1 MTSALRLLVAVLVC
15 CTGAAGAAEIAV
27 GNEPDALRKA
37 VETAAPGDILRL
49 GNARYD
55 GPIVI
60 DRPLTLIGDRDSR
73 IVGNGEGTVISVQSD
88 DVTLKGLYITG
99 SGRRLDRLDSGI
111 ALAKGTRR
119 ARVEGNRIV
128 MNLIGVDVQG
138 AIDATVSGNTIVGR
152 TDLHRAEMGSGIYVW
167 NAPGLLVEYN
177 DIRRGRDGIFVST
190 SMQARYRFNRM
201 QELRFA
207 FHSMYANDIVLEYNV
222 SRGNMLGFA
231 FMFSRNVTAT
241 DNLSMGD
248 ATHGLFLNSVNT
260 SSLIHNEVR
269 DGGEKC
275 LFIYGATRNRIEGN
289 RLEGCDIGIHL
300 TGGAAENVLTGNAV
314 IGNRTQVKYVGT
326 RWLEWSGTASDS
338 SPEPNGEAARMGR
351 KGKVSDGSPERDEKT
366 QTPLGNFWSDHVAF
380 DIDGDGV
387 ADSPYRP
394 NDTVDV
400 LTWSQ
405 PMTRLLLG
413 APAVQLIRWAQSRF
427 PGLLP
432 GGVIDSHP
440 LMSPEGAG
448 PRPLDTPMT
457 VGFVPAGEN

>member
-1 MTSALRLLVAVLVC
+1 MTSVARFLAAALLC
-15 CTGAAGAAEIAV
+15 CSGPMAGAAEIVV
-27 GNEPDALRKA
+27 GPAPDALARA
-37 VETAAPGDILRL
+37 IATAAPGDILRL
-49 GNARYD
+49 GDAAYD
-55 GPIVI
+55 GPVVI
-60 DRPLTLIGDRDSR
+60 DKPLTIVGGRDSR
-73 IVGNGEGTVISVQSD
+73 VVGKGEGTVVSVEAD
-88 DVTLKGLYITG
+88 DVTVKNLYITG
-99 SGRRLDRLDSGI
+99 SGRRLDQLDSGV

-138 AIDATVSGNTIVGR
+138 ALDATVAGNTIVGR

-167 NAPGLLVEYN
+167 NAPGLLVEHN
-177 DIRRGRDGIFVST
+177 DIRRGRDGIFVAT
-190 SMQARYRFNRM
+190 SAKARYRYNRM

-207 FHSMYANDIVLEYNV
+207 FHSMNANDIVLEHNV
-222 SRGNMLGFA
+222 SRGNALGFA
-231 FMFSRNVTAT
+231 FMFSRNVTAI
-241 DNLSMGD
+241 DNLSDGD
-248 ATHGLFLNSVNT
+248 ATHGLFLNSVNS

-269 DGGEKC
+269 EGGDKC
-275 LFIYGATRNRIEGN
+275 LFVYGAVRNRIEGN

-300 TGGAAENVLTGNAV
+300 TGGAAENVITGNAV

-326 RWLEWSGTASDS
+326 RWLEWSGVPEAAANDAGGSP
-338 SPEPNGEAARMGR
+338 PEPTGEAARTGR
-351 KGKVSDGSPERDEKT
+351 ITKEPV
-366 QTPLGNFWSDHVAF
+366 GNYWSDHVAF

-405 PMTRLLLG
+405 PMARLLLG

-440 LMSPEGAG
+440 LMSPDGTG
-448 PRPLDTPMT
+448 PRPLATALT
-457 VGFVPAGEN
+457 VGYAPAGEN

>member
-1 MTSALRLLVAVLVC
+1 MKSVFRLLVTVLLG
-15 CTGAAGAAEIAV
+15 CTGTAGAAEIAV
-27 GNEPDALRKA
+27 GNEADALRHA
-37 VETAAPGDILRL
+37 IETAAPGDTLRL
-49 GNARYD
+49 GDTRYD
-55 GPIVI
+55 GPLII
-60 DRPLTLIGDRDSR
+60 DRPLTLVGARDSQ
-73 IVGNGEGTVISVQSD
+73 IVGSGEGTVVTVRAD
-88 DVTLKGLYITG
+88 DVSLNGLYITG

-119 ARVEGNRIV
+119 ARIEGNRIV
-128 MNLIGVDVQG
+128 MNLIGIDVQG
-138 AIDATVSGNTIVGR
+138 AIDATLSGNTIVGR

-167 NAPGLLVEYN
+167 NAPGLLAEHN
-177 DIRRGRDGIFVST
+177 DIRRGRDGIFVTT

-207 FHSMYANDIVLEYNV
+207 FHSMNANDIVLEHNV

-231 FMFSRNVTAT
+231 FMFSSNVTAT
-241 DNLSMGD
+241 DNLSVGD
-248 ATHGLFLNSVNT
+248 ATHGLFLNSVND
-260 SSLIHNEVR
+260 SRIIHNEVR
-269 DGGEKC
+269 TGGEKC
-275 LFIYGATRNRIEGN
+275 LFVYSATRNRIEGN

-300 TGGAAENVLTGNAV
+300 TGGSAENVLTGNAV

-326 RWLEWSGTASDS
+326 RWLEWSGI
-338 SPEPNGEAARMGR
+338 PEGA
-351 KGKVSDGSPERDEKT
+351 DKT
-366 QTPLGNFWSDHVAF
+366 ETRLGNFWSDHVAF
-380 DIDGDGV
+380 DIDGDGI

-440 LMSPEGAG
+440 LMSPEGTG

-457 VGFVPAGEN
+457 VGFIPAGEN

>member
-1 MTSALRLLVAVLVC
+1 MTSALRLLVAVLLG

-27 GNEPDALRKA
+27 GNAPDALRQA
-37 VETAAPGDILRL
+37 IETAAPGDVLRL

-73 IVGNGEGTVISVQSD
+73 IVGNGEGTVISVHAD
-88 DVTLKGLYITG
+88 DVTLKRLYITG
-99 SGRRLDRLDSGI
+99 SGRRLDQLDSGI

-167 NAPGLLVEYN
+167 NAPGLLVEHN

-207 FHSMYANDIVLEYNV
+207 FHSMYANDIVLEHNV

-241 DNLSMGD
+241 DNLSVGD

-260 SSLIHNEVR
+260 SRLIHNEVR

-326 RWLEWSGTASDS
+326 RWLEWSGAPDEADKTK
-338 SPEPNGEAARMGR
+338 AAR
-351 KGKVSDGSPERDEKT
+351 
-366 QTPLGNFWSDHVAF
+366 GNFWSDHVAF
-380 DIDGDGV
+380 DIDGDGL

-432 GGVIDSHP
+432 GGVVDSHP

-448 PRPLDTPMT
+448 PRPPATPLT
-457 VGFVPAGEN
+457 VGFIPAGEN

>member
-1 MTSALRLLVAVLVC
+1 MTSALRLLVAILLC
-15 CTGAAGAAEIAV
+15 CTGSAGAAEIVV
-27 GNEPDALRKA
+27 GNGADALAKA
-37 VETAAPGDILRL
+37 IQTAAPGDTLRL

-73 IVGNGEGTVISVQSD
+73 IVGKGEGTVIGVQAD
-88 DVTLKGLYITG
+88 DVTLKGLFITG

-111 ALAKGTRR
+111 ALSKGTHR
-119 ARVEGNRIV
+119 AHVEGNRIV
-128 MNLIGVDVQG
+128 MNLIGIDVQG
-138 AIDATVSGNTIVGR
+138 AIDATLSGNTIVGR

-167 NAPGLLVEYN
+167 NAPGLLVEHN
-177 DIRRGRDGIFVST
+177 DIRRGRDGIFVTT
-190 SMQARYRFNRM
+190 SMKARYRFNRM

-207 FHSMYANDIVLEYNV
+207 FHSMNANDIVLEHNV

-241 DNLSMGD
+241 DNLSD
-248 ATHGLFLNSVNT
+248 SDLTHGLFLNSVNN

-269 DGGEKC
+269 HGGEKC
-275 LFIYGATRNRIEGN
+275 LFVYSATRNRIEGN
-289 RLEGCDIGIHL
+289 RLEGCGIGIHL
-300 TGGAAENVLTGNAV
+300 TGGSAENVLTDNAI

-326 RWLEWSGTASDS
+326 RWLEWSGVPEGSDK
-338 SPEPNGEAARMGR
+338 A
-351 KGKVSDGSPERDEKT
+351 KT
-366 QTPLGNFWSDHVAF
+366 PRGNFWSDHVAF
-380 DIDGDGV
+380 DIDGDGI

-440 LMSPEGAG
+440 LMSPEGTG

-457 VGFVPAGEN
+457 VGFVPAGEK

>member
-1 MTSALRLLVAVLVC
+1 MMNAVRLLATVFLC
-15 CTGAAGAAEIAV
+15 CSGTAGAAEIAV
-27 GNEPDALRKA
+27 GDAPDALRMA
-37 VETAAPGDILRL
+37 IETAAPGDILRL

-60 DRPLTLIGDRDSR
+60 DRPLTLIGGRDSR
-73 IVGNGEGTVISVQSD
+73 IFGNGEGTVVSVQAD

-99 SGRRLDRLDSGI
+99 SGRKLDKLDSGI

-119 ARVEGNRIV
+119 ARVEANRIV

-152 TDLHRAEMGSGIYVW
+152 TDLHRAEMGSGVYVW
-167 NAPGLLVEYN
+167 NAPGLLVEHN
-177 DIRRGRDGIFVST
+177 DIRRGRDGIFVTT
-190 SMQARYRFNRM
+190 SMKARYRFNRM

-207 FHSMYANDIVLEYNV
+207 FHSMNANDIVLEHNV
-222 SRGNMLGFA
+222 SRGNVLGFA

-241 DNLSMGD
+241 DNLSEGD
-248 ATHGLFLNSVNT
+248 ATHGLFLNSVNNARV
-260 SSLIHNEVR
+260 IHNEVR

-275 LFIYGATRNRIEGN
+275 LFVYSATRNQFEGN
-289 RLEGCDIGIHL
+289 RLEGCGIGVHL
-300 TGGAAENVLTGNAV
+300 TGGAAENVFTGNAV

-326 RWLEWSGTASDS
+326 RWLEWSGA
-338 SPEPNGEAARMGR
+338 PENVG
-351 KGKVSDGSPERDEKT
+351 
-366 QTPLGNFWSDHVAF
+366 QTKKPLGNFWSDHVAF
-380 DIDGDGV
+380 DIDGDGI

-440 LMSPEGAG
+440 LMSPEGSG
-448 PRPLDTPMT
+448 PRPLTTPEM
-457 VGFVPAGEN
+457 VGFVPAEEN

>member
-1 MTSALRLLVAVLVC
+1 MQRAFRLLAVVLS
-15 CTGAAGAAEIAV
+15 CTGSAGAAEIVV
-27 GNEPDALRKA
+27 GDGAGALRA
-37 VETAAPGDILRL
+37 AIETAAPGDILRL
-49 GNARYD
+49 GNTRYD

-60 DRPLTLIGDRDSR
+60 DRPLALLGDRDSR
-73 IVGNGEGTVISVQSD
+73 IVGNGEGTVVSVEAD

-99 SGRRLDRLDSGI
+99 SGRKLDQLDSGI

-119 ARVEGNRIV
+119 GLIEGNRV
-128 MNLIGVDVQG
+128 VRNLIGVDVQG
-138 AIDATVSGNTIVGR
+138 AIDATVRGNTIVGR
-152 TDLHRAEMGSGIYVW
+152 TDLRRAEMGSGIYVW
-167 NAPGLLVEYN
+167 NAPGLLVEHN

-190 SMQARYRFNRM
+190 SMKARYRFNRM

-207 FHSMYANDIVLEYNV
+207 FHSMYANDIVLENNL
-222 SRGNMLGFA
+222 SRGNTLGFA

-241 DNLSMGD
+241 DNLSVGD
-248 ATHGLFLNSVNT
+248 ATHGLFLNSVRD
-260 SSLIHNEVR
+260 SRLIHNEVR

-275 LFIYGATRNRIEGN
+275 LFVYGATRNRFEGN

-300 TGGAAENVLTGNAV
+300 TGGASENVLTGNAI

-326 RWLEWSGTASDS
+326 RWLEWSGVSEADGKTTA
-338 SPEPNGEAARMGR
+338 RR
-351 KGKVSDGSPERDEKT
+351 
-366 QTPLGNFWSDHVAF
+366 GNYWSDHVAF
-380 DIDGDGV
+380 DIDGDGM

-440 LMSPEGAG
+440 LMSPEGTG
-448 PRPLDTPMT
+448 PRPLATPFA
-457 VGFVPAGEN
+457 VGFIPAGEN

>member
-1 MTSALRLLVAVLVC
+1 MQRALRLLAVLLS
-15 CTGAAGAAEIAV
+15 CTGSAGAAEIVV
-27 GNEPDALRKA
+27 GAGAGALRA
-37 VETAAPGDILRL
+37 AIETAAPGDILRL
-49 GNARYD
+49 GNAQYD
-55 GPIVI
+55 GPVVI
-60 DRPLTLIGDRDSR
+60 DRPLTLIGDWDSR
-73 IVGNGEGTVISVQSD
+73 IVGNGEGTVVSVEAD

-99 SGRRLDRLDSGI
+99 SGRRLDQLDSGI

-119 ARVEGNRIV
+119 GLVEGNRVV

-138 AIDATVSGNTIVGR
+138 AIDTTVRGNTIVGR

-167 NAPGLLVEYN
+167 NAPGLLVEHN

-190 SMQARYRFNRM
+190 SMKARYRFNRM

-207 FHSMYANDIVLEYNV
+207 FHSMYANDIVLENNL
-222 SRGNMLGFA
+222 SRGNTLGFA

-241 DNLSMGD
+241 DNLSVSD
-248 ATHGLFLNSVNT
+248 ATHGLFLNSVRD
-260 SSLIHNEVR
+260 SKLIHNEVR

-275 LFIYGATRNRIEGN
+275 LFVYGATRNRFEGN

-300 TGGAAENVLTGNAV
+300 TGGASENVLTGNAV

-326 RWLEWSGTASDS
+326 RWLEWSGI
-338 SPEPNGEAARMGR
+338 PEAD
-351 KGKVSDGSPERDEKT
+351 GKPRT
-366 QTPLGNFWSDHVAF
+366 QLGNYWSDHVAF
-380 DIDGDGV
+380 DIDGDGM

-440 LMSPEGAG
+440 LMSPEGTG
-448 PRPLDTPMT
+448 PRPLGTPFS
-457 VGFVPAGEN
+457 VGFIPAWEN

>member
-1 MTSALRLLVAVLVC
+1 MQRALRLLAVLLS
-15 CTGAAGAAEIAV
+15 CTGSAGSAEIVVGAGA
-27 GNEPDALRKA
+27 GALSA
-37 VETAAPGDILRL
+37 AIETAAPGDILRL
-49 GNARYD
+49 GNAQYD
-55 GPIVI
+55 GPVVI

-73 IVGNGEGTVISVQSD
+73 IVGNGEGTVVSVEAD

-99 SGRRLDRLDSGI
+99 SGRRLDQLDSGI

-119 ARVEGNRIV
+119 GLVEGNRVV

-138 AIDATVSGNTIVGR
+138 AIDATVRGNTIVGR

-167 NAPGLLVEYN
+167 NAPGLLVEHN

-190 SMQARYRFNRM
+190 SMKARYRFNRM

-207 FHSMYANDIVLEYNV
+207 FHSMYANDIVLENNL
-222 SRGNMLGFA
+222 SRGNTLGFA

-241 DNLSMGD
+241 DNLSVGD
-248 ATHGLFLNSVNT
+248 ATHGLFLNSVRD
-260 SSLIHNEVR
+260 SQLVHNEVR

-275 LFIYGATRNRIEGN
+275 LFVYGATRNRFEGN

-300 TGGAAENVLTGNAV
+300 TGGASENVLTGNAV

-326 RWLEWSGTASDS
+326 RWLEWSGI
-338 SPEPNGEAARMGR
+338 PEAG
-351 KGKVSDGSPERDEKT
+351 GKPRT
-366 QTPLGNFWSDHVAF
+366 QLGNYWSDHVAF
-380 DIDGDGV
+380 DIDGDGK

-440 LMSPEGAG
+440 LMSPEGTG
-448 PRPLDTPMT
+448 PRPLGTPFS
-457 VGFVPAGEN
+457 VGFIPAGEN

>member
-1 MTSALRLLVAVLVC
+1 MTSAPGFLVAILLG
-15 CTGAAGAAEIAV
+15 CTGVAGAAEIVV
-27 GNEPDALRKA
+27 GNGPYALRTTI
-37 VETAAPGDILRL
+37 ETAAPGDILRL

-60 DRPLTLIGDRDSR
+60 DKPLMLIGNRDSQV
-73 IVGNGEGTVISVQSD
+73 VGPGEGTVISVRAD

-99 SGRRLDRLDSGI
+99 SGRRLDRLDSGV

-128 MNLIGVDVQG
+128 MNLIGIDVQG
-138 AIDATVSGNTIVGR
+138 AIDVTVSGNTIVGR

-167 NAPGLLVEYN
+167 NAPGLLVEHN
-177 DIRRGRDGIFVST
+177 DIRRGRDGIFVTT
-190 SMQARYRFNRM
+190 SMRAHYRFNRM

-207 FHSMYANDIVLEYNV
+207 FHSMYANDIVLEHNV
-222 SRGNMLGFA
+222 SRGNVLGFA

-241 DNLSMGD
+241 DNLSEGD
-248 ATHGLFLNSVNT
+248 ATHGLFLNSVND
-260 SSLIHNEVR
+260 SRLIHNEVR

-275 LFIYGATRNRIEGN
+275 LFVYSATRNRIEGN
-289 RLEGCDIGIHL
+289 RLEGCGIGIHL
-300 TGGAAENVLTGNAV
+300 TGGSAENVLTGNAV

-326 RWLEWSGTASDS
+326 RWLEWSGV
-338 SPEPNGEAARMGR
+338 PEEAA
-351 KGKVSDGSPERDEKT
+351 KTKVPI
-366 QTPLGNFWSDHVAF
+366 GNFWSDHVAF
-380 DIDGDGV
+380 DIDGDGM

-440 LMSPEGAG
+440 LMSPEGTG
-448 PRPLDTPMT
+448 PRPLATSVT
-457 VGFVPAGEN
+457 VGFIPTEEN

>member
-1 MTSALRLLVAVLVC
+1 MKDAIRFLAAILLC
-15 CTGAAGAAEIAV
+15 CTGTAGAAEIAV
-27 GNEPDALRKA
+27 GNGPDALRQA
-37 VETAAPGDILRL
+37 IASAAPGDVLRL

-55 GPIVI
+55 GPVVI
-60 DRPLTLIGDRDSR
+60 DRPLTLVGDRDSR
-73 IVGNGEGTVISVQSD
+73 VIGNGEGTVVAVQAD

-99 SGRRLDRLDSGI
+99 SGRRLDRLDSGV
-111 ALAKGTRR
+111 ALAKGTHR
-119 ARVEGNRIV
+119 ARVEDNRIV

-152 TDLHRAEMGSGIYVW
+152 TDLHRAEMGSGVYVW
-167 NAPGLLVEYN
+167 NAPGLLVEHN
-177 DIRRGRDGIFVST
+177 DIRRGRDGIFVTT
-190 SMQARYRFNRM
+190 SKQARYRFNRM

-207 FHSMYANDIVLEYNV
+207 FHSMYANDIVLDHNV
-222 SRGNMLGFA
+222 SRGNALGFA

-241 DNLSMGD
+241 DNLSAGD
-248 ATHGLFLNSVNT
+248 ATHGLFLNSVND
-260 SSLIHNEVR
+260 SRLIHNEVR

-275 LFIYGATRNRIEGN
+275 LFVYSATRNRIEGN

-300 TGGAAENVLTGNAV
+300 TGGSAENVLTDNAV

-326 RWLEWSGTASDS
+326 RWLEWSGAPEDS
-338 SPEPNGEAARMGR
+338 AKN
-351 KGKVSDGSPERDEKT
+351 
-366 QTPLGNFWSDHVAF
+366 QTPRGNFWSDHVAF
-380 DIDGDGV
+380 DIDGDGI

-432 GGVIDSHP
+432 GGVIDSQP
-440 LMSPEGAG
+440 LMSPAGAG
-448 PRPLDTPMT
+448 PRPLDTPIT
-457 VGFVPAGEN
+457 VGFVPVGEK

>member
-1 MTSALRLLVAVLVC
+1 MTSAPGFLVAILLA
-15 CTGAAGAAEIAV
+15 CTGVAGAAEIVV
-27 GNEPDALRKA
+27 GNGPDALRKTI
-37 VETAAPGDILRL
+37 ETAAPGDILRL
-49 GNARYD
+49 GNARYA

-60 DRPLTLIGDRDSR
+60 DKPLMLIGDRDSQ
-73 IVGNGEGTVISVQSD
+73 IVGPGEGTVISVRSD

-119 ARVEGNRIV
+119 ARVESNRIV

-138 AIDATVSGNTIVGR
+138 AIDVTVSGNTIVGR

-167 NAPGLLVEYN
+167 NAPGLLVEHN
-177 DIRRGRDGIFVST
+177 DIRRGRDGIFVTT
-190 SMQARYRFNRM
+190 SMRAHYRFNRM

-207 FHSMYANDIVLEYNV
+207 FHSMYANDIVLEHNV

-241 DNLSMGD
+241 DNLSEGD
-248 ATHGLFLNSVNT
+248 ATHGLFLNSVND
-260 SSLIHNEVR
+260 SRLIHNEVR

-275 LFIYGATRNRIEGN
+275 LFVYGATRNRIEGN
-289 RLEGCDIGIHL
+289 RLEGCGIGIHL
-300 TGGAAENVLTGNAV
+300 TGGSAENVLTGNAV

-326 RWLEWSGTASDS
+326 RWLEWSGVPEETA
-338 SPEPNGEAARMGR
+338 
-351 KGKVSDGSPERDEKT
+351 KTKVPI
-366 QTPLGNFWSDHVAF
+366 GNFWSDHVAF
-380 DIDGDGV
+380 DIDGDGM

-440 LMSPEGAG
+440 LMSPEGTG
-448 PRPLDTPMT
+448 PRPLDTPVT
-457 VGFVPAGEN
+457 VGFIPTEEN

>member
-1 MTSALRLLVAVLVC
+1 MTNAVRLLVAIFLG
-15 CTGAAGAAEIAV
+15 CTGAASAAEIVV
-27 GNEPDALRKA
+27 GNGPDALRKA
-37 VETAAPGDILRL
+37 IETAAPGDILRL
-49 GNARYD
+49 GNASYD
-55 GPIVI
+55 GPLVI
-60 DRPLTLIGDRDSR
+60 DRPLALVGDRDSR
-73 IVGNGEGTVISVQSD
+73 IVGTGEGTVISVQAD

-99 SGRRLDRLDSGI
+99 SGRRLNLLDSGI
-111 ALAKGTRR
+111 ALAKGTKR
-119 ARVEGNRIV
+119 ARIEGNRIV
-128 MNLIGVDVQG
+128 LNLIGVDVQG

-167 NAPGLLVEYN
+167 NAPGLLVEHN

-207 FHSMYANDIVLEYNV
+207 FHSMYANDIVLEHNV
-222 SRGNMLGFA
+222 SRGNSLGFA
-231 FMFSRNVTAT
+231 FMFSRNVTAI
-241 DNLSMGD
+241 DNLSDGD
-248 ATHGLFLNSVNT
+248 ATHGLFLNSVND
-260 SSLIHNEVR
+260 SRIIHNEVR
-269 DGGEKC
+269 AGGEKC

-326 RWLEWSGTASDS
+326 RWLEWSGV
-338 SPEPNGEAARMGR
+338 PEGAA
-351 KGKVSDGSPERDEKT
+351 GKSTK
-366 QTPLGNFWSDHVAF
+366 PLGNFWSDHVAF
-380 DIDGDGV
+380 DIDGDGI

-440 LMSPEGAG
+440 LMSPEGTG
-448 PRPLDTPMT
+448 PRPLATPAT
-457 VGFVPAGEN
+457 VGFAQAEEN

>member
-1 MTSALRLLVAVLVC
+1 MTSAFRLLVAVFLS

-27 GNEPDALRKA
+27 GDGADALRKA
-37 VETAAPGDILRL
+37 IENAAPGDILRL

-55 GPIVI
+55 GPLVI
-60 DRPLTLIGDRDSR
+60 DRPLTLVGDRDSQ
-73 IVGNGEGTVISVQSD
+73 IIGSGEGTVISVQAD
-88 DVTLKGLYITG
+88 DVTLKGLFVTG
-99 SGRRLDRLDSGI
+99 SGRRLDGLDSGI
-111 ALAKGTRR
+111 ALAKGTKR

-167 NAPGLLVEYN
+167 NAPGLLVEHN

-207 FHSMYANDIVLEYNV
+207 FHSMYANDIVLEHNV
-222 SRGNMLGFA
+222 SRGNSLGFA

-241 DNLSMGD
+241 DNLSDGD
-248 ATHGLFLNSVNT
+248 ATHGLFLNSVND
-260 SSLIHNEVR
+260 SRIIHNEVR
-269 DGGEKC
+269 AGGEKC

-326 RWLEWSGTASDS
+326 RWLEWSGASEES
-338 SPEPNGEAARMGR
+338 GTSINPR
-351 KGKVSDGSPERDEKT
+351 
-366 QTPLGNFWSDHVAF
+366 GNFWSDHVAF
-380 DIDGDGV
+380 DIDGDGL

-440 LMSPEGAG
+440 LMSPEGTG
-448 PRPLDTPMT
+448 PRPLETPMT

>member
-1 MTSALRLLVAVLVC
+1 MTSVLRLLVAILLGC
-15 CTGAAGAAEIAV
+15 SGSAGAAEIVV
-27 GNEPDALRKA
+27 GNEADALGKA
-37 VETAAPGDILRL
+37 IETAAPGDTLRL

-60 DRPLTLIGDRDSR
+60 DRPLTLIGDRDSQ
-73 IVGNGEGTVISVQSD
+73 IVGKGEGTVVGVQAD
-88 DVTLKGLYITG
+88 DVTLKGLFITG

-111 ALAKGTRR
+111 ALAKGTHR
-119 ARVEGNRIV
+119 ARIEGNRIV

-138 AIDATVSGNTIVGR
+138 AIDATLSGNTIVGR

-167 NAPGLLVEYN
+167 NAPGLLVEHN
-177 DIRRGRDGIFVST
+177 DIRRGRDGIFVTT
-190 SMQARYRFNRM
+190 SMKARYRFNRM

-207 FHSMYANDIVLEYNV
+207 FHSMNANDIVLEHNV

-241 DNLSMGD
+241 DNLSD
-248 ATHGLFLNSVNT
+248 SDLTHGLFLNSVNN

-269 DGGEKC
+269 HGGEKC
-275 LFIYGATRNRIEGN
+275 LFVYSATRNRIEGN
-289 RLEGCDIGIHL
+289 RLEGCGIGIHL
-300 TGGAAENVLTGNAV
+300 TGGSAENVLTDNAV

-326 RWLEWSGTASDS
+326 RWLEWSGVPQEDDQA
-338 SPEPNGEAARMGR
+338 
-351 KGKVSDGSPERDEKT
+351 KT
-366 QTPLGNFWSDHVAF
+366 PRGNFWSDHVAF
-380 DIDGDGV
+380 DIDGDGI

-440 LMSPEGAG
+440 LMSPDGTG

-457 VGFVPAGEN
+457 VGFVPAGEK

>member
-1 MTSALRLLVAVLVC
+1 MKSALRLAILLLC
-15 CTGAAGAAEIAV
+15 CAGPAGAAEIVVDGDA
-27 GNEPDALRKA
+27 DALRKA
-37 VETAAPGDILRL
+37 IETAAPGDVLRL
-49 GNARYD
+49 GNASYN

-60 DRPLTLIGDRDSR
+60 DRPLTLVGDRDSR
-73 IVGNGEGTVISVQSD
+73 IVGNGEGTVVSVKAD

-99 SGRRLDRLDSGI
+99 SGRKLDKLDSGI
-111 ALAKGTRR
+111 ALAKGTRH

-128 MNLIGVDVQG
+128 MNLIGIDVQG
-138 AIDATVSGNTIVGR
+138 AIDATVRGNTIVGR

-177 DIRRGRDGIFVST
+177 DIRRGRDGIFVTT
-190 SMQARYRFNRM
+190 SMKARYRFNRM

-207 FHSMYANDIVLEYNV
+207 FHSMYANDIVLEHNV

-231 FMFSRNVTAT
+231 FMFSRGVTAT
-241 DNLSMGD
+241 DNLSVGD
-248 ATHGLFLNSVNT
+248 ATHGLFLNSVKN
-260 SSLIHNEVR
+260 SRLVHNEVR

-275 LFIYGATRNRIEGN
+275 LFIYGATRNRFEGN
-289 RLEGCDIGIHL
+289 RLEGCDIGVHL
-300 TGGAAENVLTGNAV
+300 TGGASENVLTGNAV

-326 RWLEWSGTASDS
+326 RWLEWSGT
-338 SPEPNGEAARMGR
+338 PEAD
-351 KGKVSDGSPERDEKT
+351 GKTGA
-366 QTPLGNFWSDHVAF
+366 QLGNYWSDHVAF
-380 DIDGDGV
+380 DIDGDAM

-440 LMSPEGAG
+440 LMSPEDSG
-448 PRPLDTPMT
+448 PRAVDTPVT
-457 VGFVPAGEN
+457 VGFVPAAEISQ

>member
-1 MTSALRLLVAVLVC
+1 MTSVFRLLVAVYLGC
-15 CTGAAGAAEIAV
+15 IGTAGAAEITV
-27 GNEPDALRKA
+27 GNESDALRKA
-37 VETAAPGDILRL
+37 IEAAAPGDVLRL
-49 GNARYD
+49 GNAHYE
-55 GPIVI
+55 GPLVI
-60 DRPLTLIGDRDSR
+60 DRPLTLVGDRDSR
-73 IVGNGEGTVISVQSD
+73 IVGNGEGTVISVQAD

-99 SGRRLDRLDSGI
+99 SGRRLDLLDSGI
-111 ALAKGTRR
+111 ALAKGTKR
-119 ARVEGNRIV
+119 ARVENNRIV
-128 MNLIGVDVQG
+128 LNLIGVDVQG

-167 NAPGLLVEYN
+167 NAPGLLVEHN

-201 QELRFA
+201 QEVRFA
-207 FHSMYANDIVLEYNV
+207 FHSMYANDIVLDHNV
-222 SRGNMLGFA
+222 SRGNSLGFA

-241 DNLSMGD
+241 DNLSDGD
-248 ATHGLFLNSVNT
+248 ATHGLFLNSVND
-260 SSLIHNEVR
+260 SRLIHNEVR
-269 DGGEKC
+269 NGGEKC

-289 RLEGCDIGIHL
+289 RLEGCGIGIHL

-326 RWLEWSGTASDS
+326 RWLEWSGV
-338 SPEPNGEAARMGR
+338 PEGA
-351 KGKVSDGSPERDEKT
+351 GK
-366 QTPLGNFWSDHVAF
+366 TPRTLGNFWSDHVAF

-440 LMSPEGAG
+440 LMSPEGTG
-448 PRPLDTPMT
+448 PRPLATPMT

>member
-1 MTSALRLLVAVLVC
+1 MKRALRLLATVLLC
-15 CTGAAGAAEIAV
+15 CVGPAGAAEIVV
-27 GNEPDALRKA
+27 GNGSGALREA
-37 VETAAPGDILRL
+37 IQTAAPGDVLRL
-49 GNARYD
+49 GNTQYD
-55 GPIVI
+55 GPVVI
-60 DRPLTLIGDRDSR
+60 DRPLTLIGSRDSR
-73 IVGNGEGTVISVQSD
+73 IVGNGEGTVVSVEAD

-99 SGRRLDRLDSGI
+99 SGRKLDKLDSGI
-111 ALAKGTRR
+111 ALAKETRR
-119 ARVEGNRIV
+119 GLVEGNRIV

-138 AIDATVSGNTIVGR
+138 AIDATVRGNTIVGR

-167 NAPGLLVEYN
+167 NAPGLLVEHN

-190 SMQARYRFNRM
+190 SMKARYRFNRM

-207 FHSMYANDIVLEYNV
+207 FHSMYANDIVLENNL
-222 SRGNMLGFA
+222 SRGNALGFA
-231 FMFSRNVTAT
+231 FMFSRNVAAT
-241 DNLSMGD
+241 DNLSVGD
-248 ATHGLFLNSVNT
+248 ATHGLFLNSVRN
-260 SSLIHNEVR
+260 SQLIHNEVR
-269 DGGEKC
+269 GGGEKC
-275 LFIYGATRNRIEGN
+275 LFIYGATRNRFESN

-300 TGGAAENVLTGNAV
+300 TGGASENVLTGNAV

-326 RWLEWSGTASDS
+326 RWLEWSGV
-338 SPEPNGEAARMGR
+338 PEAD
-351 KGKVSDGSPERDEKT
+351 GKAKAG
-366 QTPLGNFWSDHVAF
+366 LGNYWSDHVAF
-380 DIDGDGV
+380 DIDGDGM

-440 LMSPEGAG
+440 LMSPQGAG
-448 PRPLDTPMT
+448 PRPLATPFT
-457 VGFVPAGEN
+457 VGFVADGEN

>member
-1 MTSALRLLVAVLVC
+1 MKSVLRLVTVVLLC
-15 CTGAAGAAEIAV
+15 CAGSAGAAEIVV
-27 GNEPDALRKA
+27 GTEPDALRKA
-37 VETAAPGDILRL
+37 IQAAAPGDVLRL
-49 GNARYD
+49 GNAHYD

-60 DRPLTLIGDRDSR
+60 DRPLTLVGGRDSR
-73 IVGNGEGTVISVQSD
+73 VVGDGTGTVISVQAD
-88 DVTLKGLYITG
+88 DVTVKGLYITG
-99 SGRRLDRLDSGI
+99 SGRKLDKLDSGI
-111 ALAKGTRR
+111 ALAKGTRL
-119 ARVEGNRIV
+119 ARVEGNRII

-167 NAPGLLVEYN
+167 NAPGLLVEHN

-190 SMQARYRFNRM
+190 SMKARYRFNRM

-207 FHSMYANDIVLEYNV
+207 FHSMNANDIELEHNV
-222 SRGNMLGFA
+222 SRGNVLGFA

-248 ATHGLFLNSVNT
+248 ATHGLFLNSVSN
-260 SSLIHNEVR
+260 SRIIHNEVR

-275 LFIYGATRNRIEGN
+275 LFVYSATRNRLEGN
-289 RLEGCDIGIHL
+289 RLEGCGIGVHL
-300 TGGAAENVLTGNAV
+300 TGGAAGNFISGNAV
-314 IGNRTQVKYVGT
+314 IGNRTQVKYAGT
-326 RWLEWSGTASDS
+326 RWLEWSSAD
-338 SPEPNGEAARMGR
+338 EAATEASRASGT
-351 KGKVSDGSPERDEKT
+351 ERRA
-366 QTPLGNFWSDHVAF
+366 LGNFWSDHVAF
-380 DIDGDGV
+380 DIDGDGI

-432 GGVIDSHP
+432 GGVVDSHP

-448 PRPLDTPMT
+448 PRPVATPVV
-457 VGFVPAGEN
+457 VGFVPAEEY